1 MGESNV
7 DRVRGVVDH
16 AETGERTDEAEEV
29 RDGDDDPSYT
39 VGAQCLLEGD
49 GADAY
54 RGGSG
59 VVGHRRPFS
68 LSSRR
73 EFYGEAMT
81 LLTETLNSRP
91 GLVVTPGLREDW
103 ITGAGR

>member
-1 MGESNV
+1 
-7 DRVRGVVDH
+7 VRGVVDQ
-16 AETGERTDEAEEV
+16 AETDQRTDEAEEV
-29 RDGDDDPSYT
+29 RDGDDDPSCA
-39 VGAQCLLEGD
+39 VGSQSLLEGD

-54 RGGSG
+54 TGGSG

-81 LLTETLNSRP
+81 LLTENVELS
-91 GLVVTPGLREDW
+91 
-103 ITGAGR
+103 TGPCGDAWPA